1 MLKDETIKENLRA
14 HEVAWEKKKSWKL
27 VLFLRTN

>member
-14 HEVAWEKKKSWKL
+14 HEVAWEKKILKISSAFK
-27 VLFLRTN
+27 N